1 MDSQHT
7 CAGICAWLIAGLLCL
22 GGVGPAYAETF
33 AGPVEAR
40 VISVLDG
47 DTFLAEARVWPGHT
61 VRVNIR
67 IRGIDAPEKRAR
79 CTAERAA
86 AQAAREALHAL
97 IGEGRCGSPTSPPPS
112 ISAACWLTSRP
123 SAACSLPRECWR
135 PNWSDPT
142 AAGGA
147 RAGVDPT
154 ACAPIRDRRGVPM
167 RDRVLILQAAW
178 LMEP

>member
-97 IGEGRCGSPTSPPPS
+97 IGEGPVRLSN
-112 ISAACWLTSRP
+112 IASAKYF
-123 SAACSLPRECWR
+123 
-135 PNWSDPT
+135 
-142 AAGGA
+142 G
-147 RAGVDPT
+147 
-154 ACAPIRDRRGVPM
+154 
-167 RDRVLILQAAW
+167 RVLADVETIGGLQLAKGMLAAELVRPYRGGRRESW
-178 LMEP
+178 C